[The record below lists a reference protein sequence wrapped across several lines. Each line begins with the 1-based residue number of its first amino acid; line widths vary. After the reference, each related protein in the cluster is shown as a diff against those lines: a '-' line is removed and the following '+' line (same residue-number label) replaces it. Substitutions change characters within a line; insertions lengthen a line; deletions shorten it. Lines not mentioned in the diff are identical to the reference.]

1 MSAKSRF
8 AQAIYFIGSE
18 VKKKKKVGD
27 MVNPFPYFNKHVLK
41 KDNTCLNGIAIC
53 HLRGHLRIEIKYEL
67 GRQHLYNASK
77 NIRS

>member
-1 MSAKSRF
+1 
-8 AQAIYFIGSE
+8 
-18 VKKKKKVGD
+18 